1 MLLFI
6 SFFFYCI
13 VDVWKSFIRH
23 LHIPFIVLTLF
34 QRYLSLLAEI
44 ELLPI
49 YWWHYS
55 NMLYADKNIKGW
67 KSRLEINPKR
77 QEVCNFSSVT
87 T

>member
-1 MLLFI
+1 MAFLALLAAPSFVL
-6 SFFFYCI
+6 SSYVVVYFFFFYCI

-49 YWWHYS
+49 Y
-55 NMLYADKNIKGW
+55 
-67 KSRLEINPKR
+67 
-77 QEVCNFSSVT
+77 
-87 T
+87 

>member
-1 MLLFI
+1 MAFLALLAAPSFVL
-6 SFFFYCI
+6 SSYVVVYLFFFYCI

-49 YWWHYS
+49 Y
-55 NMLYADKNIKGW
+55 
-67 KSRLEINPKR
+67 
-77 QEVCNFSSVT
+77 
-87 T
+87 

>member
-1 MLLFI
+1 MNFSFFVTDPTVKPTNITGGTMAFLALLAAPSFVL
-6 SFFFYCI
+6 SSYVVVYLFFFYCI

-49 YWWHYS
+49 Y
-55 NMLYADKNIKGW
+55 
-67 KSRLEINPKR
+67 
-77 QEVCNFSSVT
+77 
-87 T
+87 

>member
-1 MLLFI
+1 MAFLALLAAPASFVLC
-6 SFFFYCI
+6 SYVVVVVYFFFFYCI

-49 YWWHYS
+49 Y
-55 NMLYADKNIKGW
+55 
-67 KSRLEINPKR
+67 
-77 QEVCNFSSVT
+77 
-87 T
+87 